1 MGPGPRPGP
10 DIRNGSMAPGLAPPS
25 ATSSTFPP
33 GAQMTRVE
41 KFEDEKRRIIE
52 SCFGKKEPD
61 GSRKSSHGLLYVIL
75 TRPVSESYIT
85 HIRIQE
91 DEDYPSLPAPPES
104 PPQKKKPRV
113 IMIAVRK
120 SGRVRMHKGREN
132 ANGTFSIGKT
142 WHLDDL
148 TRVESF
154 TNSIPQTS
162 EELQHKQNA
171 GATGFLV
178 TIQKA
183 YYWQAATDKEKDFFI
198 FSLIK
203 IFRKYTG
210 GKLPELVGFSTREL
224 DQLGGPA
231 STQPANQPRVQMNG
245 APDASA
251 RVPSQDPP
259 PPRAPRGEI
268 PPPDTPTQKRLRSS
282 QEREPQSQERPL
294 HSAVQQEHRVLHSA
308 VSRERAVRPTA
319 SNDRMRVPGS
329 FPSTESIPS
338 QTSKPPLRPR
348 RSGSPGSSTTLA
360 YSATSGSRAPSE
372 TRNAPSNQYD
382 SDHFG
387 APPTA
392 SGRSSSEQSR
402 HNGGYPT
409 QGRFK
414 ASGQQPSESTD
425 ERPRTAN
432 KEDGIPP
439 PFAIRNTKHRQPE
452 SSSEY
457 RSASQASNYGQTPRI
472 LSSESTN
479 GDVRADPRPERE
491 PIRDYSAIGES
502 PYINNRSTS
511 DVRSTKP
518 PSQETLIKQPPQP
531 ETTLPPPAASASR
544 KEEASSPPTS
554 TAFPPTP
561 PPEPQQEPQQDP
573 EVHRPG
579 LGPMIKKKSNA
590 EIASKFR
597 KAATAY
603 NAFKPRA
610 GGAADKVQDDKT
622 SSGDGI
628 TGVFQAPSLLRG
640 ISQDE
645 ARPST
650 PTTKLQTRPS
660 TPEVN
665 KEVPIGT
672 VTISP
677 PKQQLAP
684 AQNPSNQQDITV
696 PVSPPKPTAPPA
708 SSKPPLPPQDERRK
722 KRRSDHSAKY
732 AKSLGIN
739 PSLLEGR
746 TFEIEAVLS
755 DFGWGEDNS
764 KTTFENLESGIR
776 KELARVEAGSWLGA
790 VENNDDRTAAVSDMM
805 DKVMAECE
813 ELDCLLTLYNVELGV
828 SESSLVYIAIY

>member
-1 MGPGPRPGP
+1 
-10 DIRNGSMAPGLAPPS
+10 
-25 ATSSTFPP
+25 
-33 GAQMTRVE
+33 MTRVE
-41 KFEDEKRRIIE
+41 QFEDEKNRIIE

-61 GSRKSSHGLLYVIL
+61 GSSECSSWLLDAVLICL
-75 TRPVSESYIT
+75 VSESYIT
-85 HIRIQE
+85 HIRILE
-91 DEDYPSLPAPPES
+91 DEDYPSIPAPPES

-142 WHLDDL
+142 WQLDDL

-162 EELQHKQNA
+162 EQLQYKQNA

-178 TIQKA
+178 TIQKP

-210 GKLPELVGFSTREL
+210 GKLPELVGFSAREL

-231 STQPANQPRVQMNG
+231 STQGGIQLRPQMNA
-245 APDASA
+245 APDATA
-251 RVPSQDPP
+251 RIPSQDPP
-259 PPRAPRGEI
+259 PSRPPRADI
-268 PPPDTPTQKRLRSS
+268 PPPDTPSQKRLRSS
-282 QEREPQSQERPL
+282 QERESQTQERPL

-308 VSRERAVRPTA
+308 VSRDRAVRPTG

-338 QTSKPPLRPR
+338 QTSKPSLRPR
-348 RSGSPGSSTTLA
+348 RSGSPGSQTTLA

-372 TRNAPSNQYD
+372 NRNAPSNQYD
-382 SDHFG
+382 SDHI
-387 APPTA
+387 AAQPTA

-402 HNGGYPT
+402 PNGVHPT
-409 QGRFK
+409 QARFRTP
-414 ASGQQPSESTD
+414 SQQASESAD

-439 PFAIRNTKHRQPE
+439 ALAIRNAKHRQPD
-452 SSSEY
+452 SSSDY
-457 RSASQASNYGQTPRI
+457 RSGSQTSNYAQTPRI

-479 GDVRADPRPERE
+479 GEIRDESRPGR
-491 PIRDYSAIGES
+491 PQIRDYSAVGDS
-502 PYINNRSTS
+502 PYVKNRSAS
-511 DVRSTKP
+511 DVRSAKP
-518 PSQETLIKQPPQP
+518 SSHDTPIKQQPQP
-531 ETTLPPPAASASR
+531 EIILPPVVNIAIKKDETSGPPASAD
-544 KEEASSPPTS
+544 
-554 TAFPPTP
+554 FPPTP
-561 PPEPQQEPQQDP
+561 PPEPQQENQQDP

-610 GGAADKVQDDKT
+610 GSTADKVQDDKT

-640 ISQDE
+640 VSQDE

-650 PTTKLQTRPS
+650 STTRVQTRPS
-660 TPEVN
+660 TPEVK
-665 KEVPIGT
+665 KEPPPVSMT
-672 VTISP
+672 TSP
-677 PKQQLAP
+677 SKQQIP
-684 AQNPSNQQDITV
+684 PTQDPSKLQDSTAS
-696 PVSPPKPTAPPA
+696 VSPPMVTAPAA

-746 TFEIEAVLS
+746 TSEIEATLT
-755 DFGWGEDNS
+755 DFGWGDEHS
-764 KTTFENLESGIR
+764 KTTFEDLESGIR

-790 VENNDDRTAAVSDMM
+790 VENNDDRTAAVGDMM

-828 SESSLVYIAIY
+828 STISSYSLNMY